1 MGLNDRDY
9 MKDEK
14 PIKNRNRHSKNN
26 NAYTSEKPNTNGY
39 VIPSLRNQ
47 KSIEDIPKPE
57 KNTFSNPNSPPKV
70 EDNYKKE
77 CVPISS
83 PIQTQY
89 NPANNKAPK
98 VKKPWWKFW

>member
-39 VIPSLRNQ
+39 VISPLRNL
-47 KSIEDIPKPE
+47 K
-57 KNTFSNPNSPPKV
+57 TV
-70 EDNYKKE
+70 ED
-77 CVPISS
+77 
-83 PIQTQY
+83 
-89 NPANNKAPK
+89 APK